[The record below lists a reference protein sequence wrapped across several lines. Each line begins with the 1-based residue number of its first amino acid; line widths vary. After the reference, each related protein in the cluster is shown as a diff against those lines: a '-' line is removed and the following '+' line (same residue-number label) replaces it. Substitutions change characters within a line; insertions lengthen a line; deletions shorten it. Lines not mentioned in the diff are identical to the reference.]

1 MINGPSVIHIWQSMI
16 ALFGQ
21 ACLDMPQLAR
31 AVSLLQVVFLI
42 EVQIVQQED
51 QALKPIQSAVS
62 NVREL

>member
-1 MINGPSVIHIWQSMI
+1 MI